1 MKDLKYAL
9 ETGEELNIAMPTT
22 SLVNQLYNAVLVE
35 EMGEKGIQSLIVSL
49 EKLSKFTVKK

>member
-1 MKDLKYAL
+1 
-9 ETGEELNIAMPTT
+9 MPTT